1 MKTDKNNLIVT
12 RADEGKTVV
21 INDKGMCNQKIEP
34 FLQENQFFKINKYPT
49 NQNTQRKRTS
59 QTICY

>member
-1 MKTDKNNLIVT
+1 VT